1 MEAIARVDVDAG
13 SLPTVGRG
21 QGGVKSCERGSD
33 RVRNRRVAVVVL
45 QVWQDKVA
53 VASQRRLESWRLK

>member
-1 MEAIARVDVDAG
+1 MEAIAWVDVHAG
-13 SLPTVGRG
+13 SLPTVGGGR
-21 QGGVKSCERGSD
+21 GGVKSSERGSD